1 MSPGVGASGRRG
13 AAGPGRAAGLWL
25 GLLAAL
31 GALALLGLAAA
42 RVWPLSLDV
51 GGRDARFVS
60 GFLETEH
67 FGSMDV
73 RWSTGDAQIA
83 LPRPP
88 GDGPALLTLR
98 LLNSRPAGQPDPLIT
113 LSADGRV
120 LGQFSVIRRLDAARH
135 YSLLIP
141 PGAGLG
147 WAKPFRLQME
157 PFTPPGDPRPLGVV
171 LDRAALEPLGDA
183 WLPSLWLALSALAL
197 GLAAYVLPR
206 MLGAPPAPA
215 LALSVGLAALLAAA
229 LAARPLEVLPFLQRI
244 PALLGLGC
252 AGLALARAL
261 TRTLAPAAPRAGRPV
276 GAQALV
282 VYLALA
288 WWLGPLFQLVMV
300 WDGAANVWPA
310 IPTMWIGGG
319 LAAGLLLLGLLGLR
333 AGRPGPQALFA
344 AALGLFAAA
353 ALLHLAYMI
362 SFAFSRS
369 GPDFWILF
377 RGAREWARGGSLY
390 DLNAIQTDH
399 FGHVFKVPPF
409 YGMLFV
415 PFVFQDGLEILF
427 WHRVLNT
434 ALLGLT
440 GLVWLR
446 MWDLRLA
453 SAAGAGLLVLL
464 NCRPFADTIAFGQID
479 LMLLLLLSL
488 ALWAL
493 RDERD
498 LLAGALIALG
508 TLFKIYP
515 VLLLAFL
522 VAKRQWRALAGFGL
536 GMLLSNGLA
545 VAVMGWEMHRV
556 YLFEV
561 LPKIG
566 GTTSWVE
573 NQTVSGF
580 LARLVSPPTVA
591 EIFANRS
598 LALLGTAVSGALGL
612 LGCALALPET
622 PRRSTGYALQ
632 YGAFL
637 LLMVLVVPAAWM
649 HYETLLLVPFA
660 ALLLRAREQPM
671 PRARAAALALG
682 FALVAY
688 GNQWSYYDGTVMG
701 LLTVAGVS
709 YKFYGMLLLGAV
721 LVATLLET
729 APLSL
734 PRLARLALRPSQR

>member
-1 MSPGVGASGRRG
+1 M
-13 AAGPGRAAGLWL
+13 
-25 GLLAAL
+25 LAAL
-31 GALALLGLAAA
+31 VLLVLGGSRA
-42 RVWPLSLDV
+42 WPLVLDV
-51 GGRDARFVS
+51 GGRDARFVG
-60 GFLETEH
+60 GFHETEH

-73 RWSTGDAQIA
+73 RWTTEDAELA

-88 GDGPALLTLR
+88 GDGPAILTLR
-98 LLNSRPAGQPDPLIT
+98 LLNSRPADQPDPQVA
-113 LSADGRV
+113 LSADGRD
-120 LGQFSVIRRLDAARH
+120 LGQLTVIRKLDAARH
-135 YSLLIP
+135 YRVLIP
-141 PGAGLG
+141 GGAGLG
-147 WAKPFRLQME
+147 WATRFRLQMA
-157 PFTPPGDPRPLGVV
+157 PFSLPNDPRPLGVV
-171 LDRAALEPLGDA
+171 VDRAVLEPLGPA
-183 WLPSLWLALSALAL
+183 WPPSLWLALCALAL
-197 GLAAYVLPR
+197 GLTAYALPR
-206 MLGAPPAPA
+206 MLGASPLLA
-215 LALSVGLAALLAAA
+215 LALAAGLAGLLAAGV
-229 LAARPLEVLPFLQRI
+229 AARPLEVLPFLQRI

-252 AGLALARAL
+252 LGLALARRL
-261 TRTLAPAAPRAGRPV
+261 TRTLAPEPADRAAQNGRGPSAAAPGSV
-276 GAQALV
+276 GAEALP
-282 VYLALA
+282 VYLAVA
-288 WWLGPLFQLVMV
+288 WWLGPLFQLVMTA
-300 WDGAANVWPA
+300 DGAVNVWPG
-310 IPTMWIGGG
+310 IPTMWIGAG
-319 LAAGLLLLGLLGLR
+319 LAAALLLTQLPPLGARLSARGTRFSVVLALL
-333 AGRPGPQALFA
+333 AV
-344 AALGLFAAA
+344 A
-353 ALLHLAYMI
+353 ALLHLGYMI
-362 SFAFSRS
+362 EFAFTRS

-377 RGAREWARGGSLY
+377 KGAREWARGGSLY
-390 DLNAIQTDH
+390 DLQAIQTDH

-415 PFVFQDGLEILF
+415 PFVFQDGLQILLF
-427 WHRVLNT
+427 HRILNT
-434 ALLGLT
+434 VLLGLT

-446 MWDLRLA
+446 MWGLRPA
-453 SAAGAGLLVLL
+453 SALGAGLLILL

-479 LMLLLLLSL
+479 LVLLLLLSL

-493 RDERD
+493 RGERD

-522 VAKRQWRALAGFGL
+522 VAKRQWRALGGFAL
-536 GMLLSNGLA
+536 GMLLYNGLA
-545 VAVMGWEMHRV
+545 VAVMGWEMHRI

-591 EIFANRS
+591 DIFANRS
-598 LALLGTAVSGALGL
+598 LALLGTALSGALGL
-612 LGCALALPET
+612 LGCALALPEA
-622 PRRSTGYALQ
+622 PRRSTAYALQ

-660 ALLLRAREQPM
+660 ALLLHAREHPLRL
-671 PRARAAALALG
+671 PRAAGLALG

-729 APLSL
+729 APLRL
-734 PRLARLALRPSQR
+734 PQLARLALRPSGR